1 MLSPISQSANK
12 LTPLMLPL
20 SAIVFSNPIDDFV
33 SELVRRLRIVTEC
46 ILQQIAEDTRRC
58 IQTPFLYA
66 NLIVN
71 YIFLNKCKTKLVGTF
86 ISGISNAKAIR
97 NCCSNGTSFV
107 WVQKLSKMGS
117 NKSIPYFFHSLTNSR
132 ADAAE
137 IESLHKSM
145 VRPGFPIQFSISSFE
160 FFTSNYGFSY
170 SMFILEH
177 ARFRVRIYTKFYG
190 RRFCMS

>member
-1 MLSPISQSANK
+1 MLSRHQSANK

-20 SAIVFSNPIDDFV
+20 SAIVFSNPIDDLV

-58 IQTPFLYA
+58 IQTPFLQA

-71 YIFLNKCKTKLVGTF
+71 YIFLNKWKTKLVGTF

-117 NKSIPYFFHSLTNSR
+117 SKSIPYFFHSLTNSR

-137 IESLHKSM
+137 IESLHKDH
-145 VRPGFPIQFSISSFE
+145 FNPIWLDQSSQFSISLFE

-170 SMFILEH
+170 SMFKKSSL
-177 ARFRVRIYTKFYG
+177 
-190 RRFCMS
+190 